1 MKKQVEQKIRHR
13 VRHGT
18 GQYTESK
25 PDPNA
30 SSRAESNHPVSTFST
45 SDAEHPSS
53 TMLVSVTGA
62 GKSYGN
68 HRALKDINWQIA
80 EGEWWGVVGANGS
93 GKSTLLQLIAGT
105 EERSTGQITID
116 GRDIGSYSRK
126 DLSRMI
132 AVLQQDGLPAISYP
146 VRDVVE
152 MGRYPYQ
159 NWLGR
164 ESADGAR
171 VVDSVLEELGLTEL
185 AERPLD
191 SLSGGQRQ
199 RVALAKV
206 MAQEPRLLLLD
217 EPTTFLDIKYQMQF
231 MELLAAWQQKNNIT
245 IVAVLHDL
253 NLAALFCDHILA
265 LREGSVAGKGTPASL
280 MTEEQIRNIF
290 RVEPVMVSHPDHA
303 VPQLLLRR
311 DIK

>member
-1 MKKQVEQKIRHR
+1 MKKQMKQRMRDSEI
-13 VRHGT
+13 
-18 GQYTESK
+18 
-25 PDPNA
+25 
-30 SSRAESNHPVSTFST
+30 
-45 SDAEHPSS
+45 PSS
-53 TMLVSVTGA
+53 TMLVSLAGA
-62 GKSYGN
+62 GKSYGE
-68 HRALKDINWQIA
+68 HPALQDINWQIA

-105 EERSTGQITID
+105 EGLSTGQITID
-116 GRDIGSYSRK
+116 GRNIGSYSRK

-164 ESADGAR
+164 EAADGAR

-191 SLSGGQRQ
+191 TLSGGQRQ

-231 MELLAAWQQKNNIT
+231 MELLAAWRQKNNIT

-253 NLAALFCDHILA
+253 NLAALFCDRILA
-265 LREGSVAGKGTPASL
+265 LREGAMVGQGTPHSL
-280 MTEEQIRNIF
+280 MTEEQIRDVF
-290 RVEPVMVSHPDHA
+290 RVEPVMVSHPNHA

-311 DIK
+311 DMK